1 MNMNAD
7 EKSDEGIVPVK
18 RPNKG
23 GSLPAEVVEGRPSP
37 KGNVGQTAAVRTQ
50 GRGAAS
56 NGLARV
62 RQVARARKDAR
73 FTALLH
79 HLTVELLEQSYYG
92 LNRKAAPGIDGVT
105 WRAYGEDLEENLPAL
120 HERIHRGSY
129 RAQPARGTTVPKGD
143 GTERPLSILCLE
155 DKIVQQAVVYVL
167 EAIYEEDFVGFSY
180 GFRPGRGPHDALDA
194 LHAGMYRRRVNWV
207 LDLDVRGFFDAMS
220 HEWTVRFLR
229 HRIGDKRLLRLIVK
243 WLKVGV
249 MESGRV
255 VRSEQGTPQGSVISP
270 ILANVYLHYVFDLWV
285 HAWRRK
291 KATGDMTI
299 IRYADDAVL
308 GFEHEHEARA
318 FLQQLQERLATF
330 DLELHPDKTRIIE
343 FGRHA
348 RAQRKA
354 RGERKPETFD
364 FLGFTHFC
372 TYSRKFGSFVIGR
385 KTIKK
390 RLRARLQFLKV
401 ELRRRMHDP
410 IARTGA
416 WLRRVLQGHLNYF
429 SVSGNDRILW
439 AFFQQVRWYWLRT
452 LRRRSQRGYF
462 NWDQFVRRT
471 TRFFPKIR
479 VMHPYPLVRFD
490 ARTQGR
496 SPVR

>member
-1 MNMNAD
+1 M
-7 EKSDEGIVPVK
+7 
-18 RPNKG
+18 
-23 GSLPAEVVEGRPSP
+23 
-37 KGNVGQTAAVRTQ
+37 
-50 GRGAAS
+50 
-56 NGLARV
+56 
-62 RQVARARKDAR
+62 
-73 FTALLH
+73 
-79 HLTVELLEQSYYG
+79 
-92 LNRKAAPGIDGVT
+92 
-105 WRAYGEDLEENLPAL
+105 
-120 HERIHRGSY
+120 
-129 RAQPARGTTVPKGD
+129 
-143 GTERPLSILCLE
+143 
-155 DKIVQQAVVYVL
+155 
-167 EAIYEEDFVGFSY
+167 
-180 GFRPGRGPHDALDA
+180 
-194 LHAGMYRRRVNWV
+194 
-207 LDLDVRGFFDAMS
+207 LDLDVRGLFDAMS

-249 MESGRV
+249 MEDGRV
-255 VRSEQGTPQGSVISP
+255 VRSERGTPQGSVISP
-270 ILANVYLHYVFDLWV
+270 TLANVYLHYVFDLWV

-291 KATGDMTI
+291 KATGDMTV

-372 TYSRKFGSFVIGR
+372 TYSRKYGSFVIGR

-401 ELRRRMHDP
+401 ALRRRMHAP

-416 WLRRVLQGHLNYF
+416 WLHRVLQGHLNYF

-471 TRFFPKIR
+471 ARFFPKIR